1 MFFAIPAAMA
11 AIGAGVDIYGAIQGS
26 KQAKQAEADLKKFV
40 AERDKLQFTDQMQ
53 SLQVGQRGEDL
64 ASANLAQQGAQALGM
79 IQEAGAAAAI
89 GGVGQIMQAQQE
101 QNLQL
106 AAGLSERAYMNDLR
120 KAMNAQMVSDQNVGM
135 KAANIQQDIMG
146 AQSAYAQG
154 MEQKWAGLSSAAQGA
169 MGIANMALGN
179 QDLFG
184 GAGEAITEKAAIANA
199 NSNLTQAQ
207 PFTSQPFGLTAQN
220 FGAPGLPNTLS
231 NEYLNNTRA
240 ANAYYM
246 QQQAPFYNP
255 FFIEYGTIK
264 KP

>member
-26 KQAKQAEADLKKFV
+26 KQAKQAEADLQKFV

-169 MGIANMALGN
+169 MGLANMAWVN
-179 QDLFG
+179 QDLFKSP
-184 GAGEAITEKAAIANA
+184 EAITEKAAIANA

-207 PFTSQPFGLTAQN
+207 PFSTQPFGLTAQN

-231 NEYLNNTRA
+231 NEYFKNTRA
-240 ANAYYM
+240 ANAAYM